1 MSSAKTGQDI
11 PTVTSNNKNNNLAV
25 ILLNLGTPDEPTPR
39 AIRRYLSEF
48 LSDPRVVD
56 IPRVVWLPILYL
68 FILTLRPKKL
78 VHKYKLIWGTHDG
91 PIRNITKALARRTQQ
106 LISRNHFQS
115 DITVTQAMTY
125 GEPSVANV
133 LHGLHQQGIDDF
145 LFLPLFPQYANAT
158 TAAAHDKVC
167 RSLSNGTIPGS
178 RFISDYHQQPTY
190 IDALTKSVE
199 AYSDY
204 LDAGALLIFS
214 FHGIPQ
220 AQADNGDP
228 YEAQCRRTAQLVT
241 QQLGLSDDAWRLSF
255 QSRFGLAKWLT
266 PYTSELMASVPLE
279 GNTKILIICPGFAT
293 DCLETIEEI
302 KILNKGIF
310 LEAGGQEFRYVR
322 ALNASANHAKM
333 VVDIVTKH
341 LFAREIQR
349 SAD

>member
-1 MSSAKTGQDI
+1 M
-11 PTVTSNNKNNNLAV
+11 VKNNNKKLAV

-56 IPRVVWLPILYL
+56 IPRLVWLPILYF
-68 FILTLRPKKL
+68 FILTLRPRKL
-78 VHKYKLIWGTHDG
+78 VHKYQLIWGTHDG
-91 PIRNITKALARRTQQ
+91 PIRNITRALARRSQQ
-106 LISRNHFQS
+106 LISRNHFDT

-125 GEPSVANV
+125 GEPSITHV
-133 LHGLHQQGIDDF
+133 LGDLQQKGIEDF

-167 RSLSNGTIPGS
+167 RSFSSGTIPDS
-178 RFISDYHQQPTY
+178 RFISDYHRQPTY
-190 IDALTKSVE
+190 IHALTKSIE

-204 LDAGALLIFS
+204 LDTGALLVFS

-220 AQADNGDP
+220 AQADRGDP
-228 YEAQCRRTAQLVT
+228 YAEQCLRTTRLVT
-241 QQLGLSDDAWRLSF
+241 QQLGLKEDAWRLSY

-266 PYTSELMASVPLE
+266 PYTSELMASLPRE
-279 GNTKILIICPGFAT
+279 GKRKILVICPGFAT

-302 KILNKGIF
+302 KILNKDIF
-310 LEAGGQEFRYVR
+310 LAAGGQEFRYIR

-333 VVDIVTKH
+333 VVDIVSKH
-341 LFAREIQR
+341 LFTSEVARR
-349 SAD
+349 FD